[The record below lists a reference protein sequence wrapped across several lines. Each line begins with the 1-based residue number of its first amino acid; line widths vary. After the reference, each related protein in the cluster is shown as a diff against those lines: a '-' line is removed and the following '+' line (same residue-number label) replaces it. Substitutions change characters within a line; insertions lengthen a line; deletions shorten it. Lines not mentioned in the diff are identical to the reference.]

1 MSLSRLRLGDKGAEL
16 ASQLIRNTFVNALFR
31 SLIKLVLIASA
42 AVLVLGVLLV
52 GLCAALVTLVWSLL
66 TGRKP
71 AAYTTFMR
79 FREASRQFQGRAWT
93 GGATASPARPEDIV
107 DVQAHEV
114 RSATHRD

>member
-1 MSLSRLRLGDKGAEL
+1 M
-16 ASQLIRNTFVNALFR
+16 ASLFR

-42 AVLVLGVLLV
+42 ASIVLAVLLI
-52 GLCAALVTLVWSLL
+52 GICAALLTAVWSLL

-79 FREASRQFQGRAWT
+79 FRDASRQFQQGSWPRGPAPTAQRAD
-93 GGATASPARPEDIV
+93 DIV

-114 RSATHRD
+114 RGALEDRR